1 MVESDLVQ
9 YAHDLYSKMAYN
21 PVTKKAVSNLLSSEI
36 GLVGVASYVAGVG
49 IHSFKEV
56 IDLGE
61 TLGTI
66 PEDLV
71 NKYWDIIDK

>member
-9 YAHDLYSKMAYN
+9 YTHDLCGKMAYN
-21 PVTKKAVSNLLSSEI
+21 PVSKETLINLLSSEI
-36 GLVGVASYVAGVG
+36 GLIGIASYVAGVG

>member
-9 YAHDLYSKMAYN
+9 YAHDLCSKMAYN
-21 PVTKKAVSNLLSSEI
+21 PVTKEAVVNLLSSDS
-36 GLVGVASYVAGVG
+36 GLIGVAGYVAGVG
-49 IHSFKEV
+49 IHSFKEF